1 MTKKIWDIYAPVYE
15 LAMRPERK
23 TYQYL
28 YERIRTAVRGKEV
41 LEIATGPGLLARH
54 VASAAARMI
63 ATDYS
68 EKMIAE
74 AKKRECPGNLRYEVA
89 DATALPY
96 GDDSFDAVVLSH
108 TLQQVRHPDALL
120 REIVRVGKRAIV
132 NVINF
137 GHLPCRA
144 KLFFSGRMPETEA
157 IPYHWYDTPN
167 IHLGTLSDF
176 RNLCRKLGIVIV
188 REIPLGSRHTRLRT
202 PFPNLFAPGCVFEL
216 EKRHKNQSFQE

>member
-15 LAMRPERK
+15 LAMRPERR

-28 YERIRTAVRGKEV
+28 YDRIRTAVRGKEV

-96 GDDSFDAVVLSH
+96 GDDSFDAVLIANALHIVPDPEKVLSEIDRVLRPGGLLIAPNFVEH
-108 TLQQVRHPDALL
+108 KGTWISRLWSGVLRLAGIKFEHQWTGQEYLQFLEAHGWRVTYSREMAARITLMYAECER
-120 REIVRVGKRAIV
+120 K
-132 NVINF
+132 
-137 GHLPCRA
+137 A
-144 KLFFSGRMPETEA
+144 KE
-157 IPYHWYDTPN
+157 
-167 IHLGTLSDF
+167 
-176 RNLCRKLGIVIV
+176 
-188 REIPLGSRHTRLRT
+188 
-202 PFPNLFAPGCVFEL
+202 
-216 EKRHKNQSFQE
+216 